1 MNPKIAH
8 RGEQNGSF
16 LKNLNSYNYYPLQ
29 ARELPGKEFPSCER
43 KQTYFAEFQRETTSK
58 AGFCQGF

>member
-16 LKNLNSYNYYPLQ
+16 LKNLNSYKMISFWCFLSGLLNSAPVGGQMLD
-29 ARELPGKEFPSCER
+29 AW
-43 KQTYFAEFQRETTSK
+43 
-58 AGFCQGF
+58 

>member
-16 LKNLNSYNYYPLQ
+16 LKNLNSY
-29 ARELPGKEFPSCER
+29 ELFSVSER
-43 KQTYFAEFQRETTSK
+43 GQIMDSV
-58 AGFCQGF
+58 AGH